1 MILLIV
7 LSSIDS
13 DSALLKFGRNFST
26 LVLSFLS
33 SQIILIYAL
42 LGLFCVLG
50 IVSLLKSNYIIQLTK
65 NGSVTGYVINEY
77 NQPVSAEVF
86 IPVLDKTCTTDQTG
100 YFKLD
105 NIPTGDYSLVV
116 GYNFVGNEYPISVTP
131 GSNITLGEIYAPEA
145 HKPYE

>member
-1 MILLIV
+1 MPLENSPSLDDFNTG
-7 LSSIDS
+7 LPDELTNPASKKN
-13 DSALLKFGRNFST
+13 ATR
-26 LVLSFLS
+26 
-33 SQIILIYAL
+33 ILIYAL
-42 LGLFCVLG
+42 LGLFSVLG
-50 IVSLLKSNYIIQLTK
+50 IVSLLKSNNIIQLTK